1 LHNFGKPLSKTIA
14 ETKLAAIK
22 TSKNLG
28 RKWKVFKHLW
38 VKERGVTRWGNPCG
52 CDFI

>member
-1 LHNFGKPLSKTIA
+1 LHNFKKPLSKTIA

-28 RKWKVFKHLW
+28 RKWKVSNIY
-38 VKERGVTRWGNPCG
+38 G
-52 CDFI
+52 